1 MSIQAENTTF
11 TMKKLQNDQVVVTLR
26 SDGIVHV
33 SFLPNTEI
41 TVEFQH
47 VLVDMYNEVTGGKKS
62 LFVFEGGEFVSI
74 TKEARENAVAIE
86 DSTPTKASAI
96 VVKNLGQKIIADFY
110 YKVNRPKQP
119 YKVFWQFDKAIEW
132 LHSAAA
138 E

>member
-1 MSIQAENTTF
+1 MSIQADNTTF

-26 SDGIVHV
+26 SDRIVHV

-41 TVEFQH
+41 TVEFQQ
-47 VLVDMYNEVTGGKKS
+47 VLVDMYNEITGGEKS
-62 LFVFEGGEFVSI
+62 LFLFDGGEFVSI
-74 TKEARENAVAIE
+74 TKEARENAVVIE

-132 LHSAAA
+132 LLTIRD
-138 E
+138 

>member
-1 MSIQAENTTF
+1 MLTEETTF
-11 TMKKLQNDQVVVTLR
+11 AMKRLENDQVIVTLR
-26 SDGIVHV
+26 TDGIVHV

-41 TVEFQH
+41 TVEFQQ
-47 VLVDMYNEVTGGKKS
+47 VLLDMYNEITGGEKS
-62 LFVFEGGEFVSI
+62 LFVFDGGEFVSI

-86 DSTPTKASAI
+86 ETTPTKASAI
-96 VVKNLGQKIIADFY
+96 VVKNLAQKIIADFY

-138 E
+138 Q

>member
-1 MSIQAENTTF
+1 VNYAN
-11 TMKKLQNDQVVVTLR
+11 
-26 SDGIVHV
+26 
-33 SFLPNTEI
+33 EI
-41 TVEFQH
+41 T
-47 VLVDMYNEVTGGKKS
+47 GGAKS
-62 LFVFEGGEFVSI
+62 LFVFDGGEFVSI
-74 TKEARENAVAIE
+74 TKEARENAVVIE

>member
-1 MSIQAENTTF
+1 MSIQAENSTF

-26 SDGIVHV
+26 SDRIVHV

-41 TVEFQH
+41 TVEFQQ
-47 VLVDMYNEVTGGKKS
+47 VLVDMYNEITGGEKS
-62 LFVFEGGEFVSI
+62 LFLFDGGEFVSI
-74 TKEARENAVAIE
+74 TKEARENAVVIE

-119 YKVFWQFDKAIEW
+119 YKVFWQSDKAIEW
-132 LHSAAA
+132 LLAIRD
-138 E
+138 